1 MARER
6 QVATTRVRAATAA
19 GVGALC
25 GPRPSACCQSGHG
38 IVCLVCLPVA
48 SLRHVRLIRPKCK
61 RGACLTPGLP
71 CLEWAACRDARRLD
85 GTRVRALRPVCAARG
100 GRGCRR
106 PSRARAPAAG
116 CFRGTSSTTL
126 DRAGVRLRKAGGLRP
141 AGSRPVHATLP
152 GARCHARTFYRSE
165 AVVCETAP
173 ESTAAATGV
182 PVALKKRQQQ
192 RWRGWRRLQA
202 ERSAHSSVS
211 TGAGTVRPQQHLRR
225 LWRSASQHCATHQAR
240 EDSLLLPESDAT
252 PEEVINQTLHLL
264 VRAQTD
270 PTFTA
275 PLAAAT
281 LHTAASAI
289 ERG

>member
-1 MARER
+1 MVPGRAPRER

-25 GPRPSACCQSGHG
+25 GPRPSACCQSRHG

-48 SLRHVRLIRPKCK
+48 SLRHLRLIRPKCK

-126 DRAGVRLRKAGGLRP
+126 DRAGVRVRKAGGLRP

-152 GARCHARTFYRSE
+152 GARCHARTFIDLRLLY
-165 AVVCETAP
+165 A
-173 ESTAAATGV
+173 
-182 PVALKKRQQQ
+182 RQ
-192 RWRGWRRLQA
+192 LQ
-202 ERSAHSSVS
+202 S
-211 TGAGTVRPQQHLRR
+211 RPQQRRASLLHLR
-225 LWRSASQHCATHQAR
+225 SDSSSDG
-240 EDSLLLPESDAT
+240 EDGDAFRQSD
-252 PEEVINQTLHLL
+252 
-264 VRAQTD
+264 
-270 PTFTA
+270 
-275 PLAAAT
+275 
-281 LHTAASAI
+281 LHTLQSRLEQVPYARNSTCGGSGVLQANTAQLTRLGRTPSYCPSPM
-289 ERG
+289 RRRRR